1 MWPESGKNPP
11 KLCKGLTTGCCATA
25 CCVAAAELLL
35 AQREGLEREL
45 ERLLRHWQPMMQ
57 VTVQRVTLRWMKTK
71 WGSCTP
77 AKGTIRINLALAE
90 RSPAAL
96 EMVLVHEMVH
106 LLEPSHNAR
115 FYALMD
121 RFLPEWRVAQ
131 RELEGE
137 VK

>member
-1 MWPESGKNPP
+1 
-11 KLCKGLTTGCCATA
+11 
-25 CCVAAAELLL
+25 
-35 AQREGLEREL
+35 
-45 ERLLRHWQPMMQ
+45 
-57 VTVQRVTLRWMKTK
+57 
-71 WGSCTP
+71 
-77 AKGTIRINLALAE
+77 LALAE

-121 RFLPEWRVAQ
+121 RFLPDWREAQ